1 MNFKKNITWIK
12 INKTKNN
19 LDIHLIL
26 SQIRRKCMKMKKDN
40 KRYRTLI
47 IHLVQIIIIQI

>member
-1 MNFKKNITWIK
+1 MNFQKNVTWIK

-40 KRYRTLI
+40 KILKDNLNDNI
-47 IHLVQIIIIQI
+47 KFIC